1 MPSFFPG
8 AHEQDAA
15 AMALPAR
22 VCGGNLSQLSIL
34 LSGTAPGFSIATG
47 DALPGRL
54 SSLLGVLHLFT
65 LLGMSVI
72 ILCNILVVSEFG

>member
-34 LSGTAPGFSIATG
+34 LSGTAPGFSTSAKQ
-47 DALPGRL
+47 A
-54 SSLLGVLHLFT
+54 FT
-65 LLGMSVI
+65 MGASVGI
-72 ILCNILVVSEFG
+72 IDL